1 MEKSK
6 IGWEGSKLNFM
17 VATDGSVAAH
27 LGFEAVT
34 DSLQHPSDKLTV
46 VHIFNNKKEDVSFDM
61 KPAAL
66 KQKYEQLT
74 LVMGPHATLIWEQ
87 LNEGKSVKQQ
97 MAEAASSLNA
107 GVLVVGL
114 HGRKGPKEDHTILG
128 SAV

>member
-6 IGWEGSKLNFM
+6 VGWEGSKLHYM

-34 DSLQHPSDKLTV
+34 DSLQHPSDQLTV
-46 VHIFNNKKEDVSFDM
+46 VHIYNNEKKDVPFDM

-74 LVMGPHATLIWEQ
+74 LVMSSHATLIWEQ

-97 MAEAASSLNA
+97 MAEAASDLNA

-114 HGRKGPKEDHTILG
+114 HGRKGPKQ
-128 SAV
+128 